1 MKKVLAFDFGASSG
15 RAMLASYAGGRI
27 ELSEVHRFSND
38 PVEMNGVLYW
48 DLPRLWFEVRQGI
61 QKAAA
66 AGGFDSIGIDT
77 WGVDFGLLG
86 QDGQLLANP
95 VHYRDR
101 RTEGVP
107 EEVFSL
113 ISKEALYQ
121 ETGTQFMRFN
131 TLYQLYYLKKE
142 KPWLLDNAE
151 TMLMMP
157 DLFAWLLTGEKR
169 SEFTIASTS
178 NLLDPEGRCWDQT
191 LFEKLGLPARLLPP
205 MIMPGEQYGLL
216 RDELCEELSCPQVPV
231 IAVAAHDTASAV
243 VSTPAAKRDFA
254 YISCG
259 TWSLF
264 GTENPAP
271 VRTNASAAANFTNE
285 GGFGGSI
292 RFLKNIMGLWLIQEA
307 RRQWIREG
315 CELSY
320 ADLERAALAAEP
332 FGPFINVDDPVF
344 ETPGNLPRRVREYC
358 RKTGQRAPE
367 TQGEVMRCI
376 YESLAMKYRLT
387 LRQLQKLTG
396 RQYEALHVL
405 GGGIKD
411 RLLCQMA
418 ADACRVQV
426 LAGPAEATATGNAA
440 VQLISL
446 GELPG
451 LWEAREAVA
460 RSTSLK
466 TYEPGNAGSWDGHY
480 ARYLQVTGLDESF

>member
-1 MKKVLAFDFGASSG
+1 MRRAF
-15 RAMLASYAGGRI
+15 
-27 ELSEVHRFSND
+27 
-38 PVEMNGVLYW
+38 
-48 DLPRLWFEVRQGI
+48 LP
-61 QKAAA
+61 
-66 AGGFDSIGIDT
+66 T
-77 WGVDFGLLG
+77 
-86 QDGQLLANP
+86 
-95 VHYRDR
+95 
-101 RTEGVP
+101 
-107 EEVFSL
+107 
-113 ISKEALYQ
+113 
-121 ETGTQFMRFN
+121 
-131 TLYQLYYLKKE
+131 
-142 KPWLLDNAE
+142 
-151 TMLMMP
+151 
-157 DLFAWLLTGEKR
+157 
-169 SEFTIASTS
+169 ST
-178 NLLDPEGRCWDQT
+178 
-191 LFEKLGLPARLLPP
+191 
-205 MIMPGEQYGLL
+205 
-216 RDELCEELSCPQVPV
+216 
-231 IAVAAHDTASAV
+231 
-243 VSTPAAKRDFA
+243 STPAAKRDFA

-460 RSTSLK
+460 RSISLK
-466 TYEPGNAGSWDGHY
+466 TYEPGNAGSWDEHY
-480 ARYLQVTGLDESF
+480 ARYLQVTGLGESF